1 TICARGMEIAKM
13 MDTKGTLVRLD
24 SFTDKDLF
32 ADYAALHASKMVIE
46 GIIKGNPDQT
56 INPLGNTTRAEA
68 AVMMY
73 RIMYK
78 GHVKTKA

>member
-1 TICARGMEIAKM
+1 
-13 MDTKGTLVRLD
+13 
-24 SFTDKDLF
+24 
-32 ADYAALHASKMVIE
+32 MVIE
-46 GIIKGNPDQT
+46 GIVKGNPDQT

-73 RIMYK
+73 RIIYK